1 MRVSGPQESDRRAA
15 FEATCVPLMRPLYA
29 VAVRLT
35 RRPED
40 ASDVVQ
46 ETLLRAY
53 RTFENFQP
61 GTNARAWVFKILHT
75 VFLNRSRKER
85 RSADWLPLDAI
96 EESVPAAS
104 APSGGVPPA
113 AELEWALRS
122 LPEPF
127 RVAIL
132 MVDVEGLT
140 YEEAAEALACPV
152 GTLRSRLHRARAM
165 MLAQLQPASAGKP
178 DGRRG
183 EPS

>member
-1 MRVSGPQESDRRAA
+1 MAPADDRRAA
-15 FEATCVPLMRPLYA
+15 FEATCVPLTRILYA

-35 RRPED
+35 RKPED

-53 RTFENFQP
+53 RGFGRFRP
-61 GTNARAWVFKILHT
+61 GTNAKAWLLTILHT
-75 VFLNRSRKER
+75 VFLNRNRKER
-85 RSADWLPLDAI
+85 RSAGWLPLDEV
-96 EESVPAAS
+96 EERLPAAA
-104 APSGGVPPA
+104 APAGDVPLA

-122 LPEPF
+122 LEEPF
-127 RVAIL
+127 RAAIL

-165 MLAQLQPASAGKP
+165 MLARLRPGTGPPKRTRES
-178 DGRRG
+178 
-183 EPS
+183 S